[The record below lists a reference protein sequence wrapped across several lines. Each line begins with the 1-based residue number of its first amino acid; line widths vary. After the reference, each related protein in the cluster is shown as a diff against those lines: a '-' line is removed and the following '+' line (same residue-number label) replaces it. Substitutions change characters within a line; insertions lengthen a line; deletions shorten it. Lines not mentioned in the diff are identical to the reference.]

1 MAQESDTSQS
11 WERQVLEKLVLE
23 TVAERRRA
31 RRWRV
36 FFQFLFFAYLVAV
49 TIKLLKPF
57 PLEFPAGEGEIT
69 AKVMVKGMILPDAP
83 ASAAMVIKG
92 LRRAAES
99 RATKG
104 IVLEMNSPGGSP
116 VQALQVYQAI
126 RKLKREKPDLPVIA
140 VIGDVCA
147 SGCYYIAAAAD
158 KIYVNPSS
166 IVGSIG
172 VIMSSFGFTEALRKL
187 GIERRLLTAGEHK
200 ALMDPFS
207 PVKPEEKAHLQG
219 LLNEIHRQFIEAVKQ
234 GRGKRLKDDPGIF
247 SGLIWLGSQSIGLG
261 LADAIGDVDQVAREV
276 IGAEKVVDFTP
287 EEDVWQRLARRV
299 GTTLGT
305 ALAKTVE
312 RLENMQ

>member
-57 PLEFPAGEGEIT
+57 PLEMPGGEGEVT

-234 GRGKRLKDDPGIF
+234 GRGKRLKDDPRIF

-312 RLENMQ
+312 RLENLQ

>member
-57 PLEFPAGEGEIT
+57 PLEMPGGEGEVT

-147 SGCYYIAAAAD
+147 
-158 KIYVNPSS
+158 
-166 IVGSIG
+166 
-172 VIMSSFGFTEALRKL
+172 
-187 GIERRLLTAGEHK
+187 
-200 ALMDPFS
+200 
-207 PVKPEEKAHLQG
+207 
-219 LLNEIHRQFIEAVKQ
+219 
-234 GRGKRLKDDPGIF
+234 
-247 SGLIWLGSQSIGLG
+247 
-261 LADAIGDVDQVAREV
+261 
-276 IGAEKVVDFTP
+276 
-287 EEDVWQRLARRV
+287 
-299 GTTLGT
+299 
-305 ALAKTVE
+305 
-312 RLENMQ
+312 